1 MKLPICAIA
10 LAAAALPTSM
20 TLAAEAPSS
29 PPCHKRLRS
38 PRTHRGD
45 GAGEYHNP
53 RHLPLRP
60 SRPVSLS
67 MVARVPSSAA
77 LAMQLRGGMIDASVA
92 KASLAA
98 VGELGALCGLGYVAA
113 WKGLLDPSTIA
124 SMSRV
129 VFNIFLPCLLFT
141 SVGAARHQTT
151 NAETTPPFTST
162 SMTSP

>member
-1 MKLPICAIA
+1 MRLPIRAIA

-29 PPCHKRLRS
+29 PPCHKRLH
-38 PRTHRGD
+38 HRGD
-45 GAGEYHNP
+45 GAGEHHNP

-60 SRPVSLS
+60 SRSVSLS
-67 MVARVPSSAA
+67 MVARAPSSAA

-92 KASLAA
+92 KASLSA

-141 SVGAARHQTT
+141 SVGAAPHQTT
-151 NAETTPPFTST
+151 NAETTPPFSST
-162 SMTSP
+162 SMPSP